1 MRMLRSRACRK
12 RPENADRQ
20 PAACIFGRARSI
32 AIDSTISTGALL
44 NLRETR
50 HEFSHSLGRLL
61 TKRPV
66 RPLLTLLR
74 RRVRLLATGQDYGQ
88 PTFRCP
94 LFGSSGEGRFWPIG
108 AA

>member
-50 HEFSHSLGRLL
+50 HEFSHSLGREWEFVWGLQISAS
-61 TKRPV
+61 
-66 RPLLTLLR
+66 R
-74 RRVRLLATGQDYGQ
+74 RTVSGN
-88 PTFRCP
+88 RCTMRI
-94 LFGSSGEGRFWPIG
+94 SN